1 MRITRRQL
9 RKLIAEHMIKPGI
22 PNVPSS
28 EAQGRIDDFAR
39 DPEMQADADSLA
51 HSFGYPE
58 DRSYSEDLQAYD
70 DIAIPRK
77 KEMALLG
84 AEFARDEYTD
94 DKGQYH
100 TKHRICND
108 ATKEASKILDSL
120 PVSFVKPLI
129 GVFIE
134 EVHKREKVSLNSPFS
149 MSRVTPEHVLVR
161 MISNKSIK
169 HYPDNYLLMYYPD
182 YTLEGGYFVKKK

>member
-1 MRITRRQL
+1 MKITRRQL
-9 RKLIAEHMIKPGI
+9 RRLIAEHMIKPRI

-39 DPEMQADADSLA
+39 DPEMQADADSIA
-51 HSFGYPE
+51 HAFKYPE

-77 KEMALLG
+77 KEMALAG

-94 DKGQYH
+94 DEGQYH

-108 ATKEASKILDSL
+108 ATKEAAKILDSL
-120 PVSFVKPLI
+120 PVHFVKPLI

-149 MSRVTPEHVLVR
+149 MSRVTPEHVLVK
-161 MISNKSIK
+161 MISDKSIK

-182 YTLEGGYFVKKK
+182 YTIEGGYFVKKK